1 MDSTTQNQHDEAL
14 NNHMFGWI
22 QIQFLITVDSEEHFI
37 DRKTKISQS
46 WHVTWNLQVQL
57 IEKDQHNKLK
67 TANLPC
73 AWQIFE
79 ILVPSRFLGYFEQ
92 LPV

>member
-1 MDSTTQNQHDEAL
+1 MPKLKSCQSRMDSTTQNQHDEAL

-46 WHVTWNLQVQL
+46 
-57 IEKDQHNKLK
+57 
-67 TANLPC
+67 
-73 AWQIFE
+73 
-79 ILVPSRFLGYFEQ
+79 
-92 LPV
+92 